1 MIITVADIIITV
13 ADVIIT
19 MNDIIITMADV
30 IITHQNPAKPVSLK
44 TVTQL
49 LRKAGHALE
58 SVT

>member
-1 MIITVADIIITV
+1 VS
-13 ADVIIT
+13 
-19 MNDIIITMADV
+19 DV

-58 SVT
+58 SVRDTPLFAMPYIYKNEHFTKTGSGQT